1 MPYGGSLCPIGEAV
15 PYRRSLCPM
24 GDRCA
29 LWGTHI
35 HVWDSALGFGMRVW
49 GLDLGFRSCF
59 GCRIGIWE
67 KGLGFGTR
75 IWDLGPGFGARFR
88 DQGWDLG

>member
-1 MPYGGSLCPIGEAV
+1 
-15 PYRRSLCPM
+15 
-24 GDRCA
+24 
-29 LWGTHI
+29 
-35 HVWDSALGFGMRVW
+35 MRVW